1 MTPSHVTPDSR
12 APSAGR
18 ILIVD
23 DEDALLRVL
32 SRVLVSAGYDVV
44 TAADGQRAIE
54 LLGSSTFDAIVSDID
69 MPRLNGLQLL
79 QAVRQGD
86 FDVPVILMTG
96 APVLATAV
104 KAVAFGALLYVTKP
118 IDTDELQK
126 ALARAVRLKRVA
138 KLKQEA
144 LTLVSDGGMGMTD
157 RAALETSFG
166 RSLETMWL
174 AYQPIVRVS
183 DRSLFAYEALLRSSE
198 QTLPNPGAV
207 LHAAERLGR
216 LSELGRSVR
225 ASAAAGA
232 ESLQPA
238 TLLFVNL
245 HSQDLLDETLIS
257 PQSPLSQVAHRVVLE
272 ITERASLEGIPDARA
287 RITQL
292 RRMGFRIA
300 IDDLG
305 AGYSGL
311 TSFAALEP
319 ELVKLDMALVRDI
332 DKSPLKAKLVSS
344 LTVLCKELG
353 MQVVAEGVE
362 TVQERD
368 VLVELGCD
376 FLQGYLLGRP
386 ERPFPAFVW

>member
-1 MTPSHVTPDSR
+1 MMPSPVTPDSR
-12 APSAGR
+12 APGAGR

-32 SRVLVSAGYDVV
+32 SRVLGNAGYDVV

-54 LLGSSTFDAIVSDID
+54 LLGSATFDAIVSDID

-96 APVLATAV
+96 APLLETAV

-144 LTLVSDGGMGMTD
+144 LTLVSDGGLGMTD

-183 DRSLFAYEALLRSSE
+183 DHSLFAYEALLRSGE
-198 QTLPNPGAV
+198 QTLPNPGAM

-232 ESLQPA
+232 ARLEPA

-245 HSQDLLDETLIS
+245 HSQDLLDETLVS
-257 PQSPLSQVAHRVVLE
+257 PQSPLSQVAHRIVLE

-287 RITQL
+287 RMTQL
-292 RRMGFRIA
+292 RRLGFRIA

-332 DKSPLKAKLVSS
+332 DKSPIKAKLVSS

-368 VLVELGCD
+368 LLVELGCD

-386 ERPFPAFVW
+386 DRPFPAFVW